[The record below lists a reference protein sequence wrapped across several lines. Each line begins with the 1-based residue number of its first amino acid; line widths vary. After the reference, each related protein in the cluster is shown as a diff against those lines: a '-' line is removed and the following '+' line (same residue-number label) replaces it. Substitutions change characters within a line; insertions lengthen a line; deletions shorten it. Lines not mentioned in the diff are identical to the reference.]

1 MKLRQSLAVIAIL
14 LVGGAIAAFILR
26 SDPPAASDPH
36 GEHGED
42 EAHDDESE
50 ARGPHHGRLL
60 RDGAFAVEVT
70 IFESGIPPQFR
81 LYLYR
86 DDAPLPPSAATVTI
100 ELRRL
105 GDRIDRFRFTPQGDY
120 LVGDGV
126 VEEPHSFDVTV
137 TAVHDGATS
146 TWTYQSYE
154 GRVTLPAAAAAE
166 SGVEV
171 KAAGPATLHSTL
183 RVTGRI
189 VANEDRVAHVVPRYP
204 GIVTEVR
211 KRLGDAVAKGD
222 VLAVVQS
229 NDSLREYPVTALLD
243 GTVIRKHVTPGE
255 FAAAGR
261 DIYLIADLSTVWVD
275 LDIYRQDFDRLRVG
289 QAVEIDG
296 GEGIAAARGTISYLS
311 PFGAENTQTMLA
323 RVVLPNPTGQWRPGL
338 FVSGRVVVDET
349 TVPIAV
355 DVGALQTLR
364 DWTVVFVR
372 DGDLYEAQPIEVG
385 RRDAQVAEVLS
396 GLQAGQDYVAAG
408 SFILKADIG
417 KSGASHDH

>member
-1 MKLRQSLAVIAIL
+1 VR
-14 LVGGAIAAFILR
+14 AALILR
-26 SDPPAASDPH
+26 SDPPTASDPH
-36 GEHGED
+36 EEHRED
-42 EAHDDESE
+42 AGYDDESK
-50 ARGPHHGRLL
+50 ARGPHNGRLL
-60 RDGAFAVEVT
+60 RDGAFALEVT
-70 IFESGIPPQFR
+70 IVERGVPPQFR
-81 LYLYR
+81 VYLSR
-86 DDAPLPPSAATVTI
+86 NDTPLPPSAATVAI
-100 ELRRL
+100 ALRRL
-105 GDRIDRFRFTPQGDY
+105 GGRTDRFHFTPQGDY

-146 TWTYQSYE
+146 TWTYESYE
-154 GRVTLPAAAAAE
+154 GRVTLPAEAAAE

-171 KAAGPATLHSTL
+171 KAAGPATLHATL

-204 GIVTEVR
+204 GIVKEVR
-211 KRLGDAVAKGD
+211 KRVGDAVARGD
-222 VLAVVQS
+222 VLAIVQS

-255 FAAAGR
+255 FAAEGR

-275 LDIYRQDFDRLRVG
+275 LDIYRQDFARLRVG

-296 GEGIAAARGTISYLS
+296 GEGSAAARGPISYLS

-338 FVSGRVVVDET
+338 FVSGRVVLDET
-349 TVPIAV
+349 TVPVAV

-372 DGDLYEAQPIEVG
+372 DGDVYEAQPVELG
-385 RRDAQVAEVLS
+385 RRDAQVAEVVS
-396 GLQAGQDYVAAG
+396 GLRAGQDYVAAG
-408 SFILKADIG
+408 SFIIKADIG